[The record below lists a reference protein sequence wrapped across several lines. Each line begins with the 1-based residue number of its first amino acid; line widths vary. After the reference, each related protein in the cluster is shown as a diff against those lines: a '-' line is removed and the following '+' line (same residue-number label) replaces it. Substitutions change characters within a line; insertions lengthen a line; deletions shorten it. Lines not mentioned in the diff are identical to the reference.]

1 MAVRSFKTLTEEY
14 NMNVIETLKAAWG
27 WVGIKPVEVVAENEF
42 GNLII
47 KDEQD
52 QFWRLCPEEVY
63 CKVIADSIYEY
74 NKLIQDDD
82 FLNDWNMTVMVNEA
96 IEMLGP
102 LEQGY
107 KYYMVIPGV
116 LDGEYGGENFKTAP
130 LIKIIEFSGNL
141 GRQIKNMPDGAE
153 IQLKVID

>member
-1 MAVRSFKTLTEEY
+1 MSI
-14 NMNVIETLKAAWG
+14 IEALKASWD
-27 WVGIKPVEVVAENEF
+27 WVGLKPAEIVAENEF

-52 QFWRLCPEEVY
+52 RFWRLCPEEVY

-82 FLNDWNMTVMVNEA
+82 FLNDWNMTVMVDEA
-96 IEMLGP
+96 MEMLGP
-102 LEQGY
+102 LEDGY
-107 KYYMVIPGV
+107 KYNMVIPGV
-116 LDGEYGGENFKTAP
+116 LDGEYGGENLKTAP
-130 LIKIIEFSGNL
+130 FIKIIEFSGEL
-141 GRQIKNMPDGAE
+141 GRKIKNMPDGAE

>member
-1 MAVRSFKTLTEEY
+1 
-14 NMNVIETLKAAWG
+14 MNIIETIKAAWG
-27 WVGIKPVEVVAENEF
+27 WAGIKPVEVVAENEF

-52 QFWRLCPEEVY
+52 RFWRLCPEDVY

-96 IEMLGP
+96 TEILGP
-102 LEQGY
+102 LEEGY
-107 KYYMVIPGV
+107 KYYLVIPGV
-116 LDGEYGGENFKTAP
+116 LDGEYGGENLKTAP
-130 LIKIIEFSGNL
+130 VVKIIEFSGDL

-153 IQLKVID
+153 IQIKAID